1 MTNLKI
7 NGLETIAKVTG
18 TRKEIYNTIAD
29 LNPLAVIDFRQ
40 SLVRIE
46 NENYLVILKKAE
58 GSYKVNII
66 WKISGNTQFINQDGE
81 WIERKET
88 K

>member
-7 NGLETIAKVTG
+7 NGLETIAKAKG

-29 LNPLAVIDFRQ
+29 LNPLAIIDFRQ

-66 WKISGNTQFINQDGE
+66 WRISGNTQFINQDGE
-81 WIERKET
+81 WIERKS
-88 K
+88 